1 MQSCA
6 CRSNQLSS
14 GLLLHQLW
22 IGLAMAMP
30 GQKGKPTNLHP
41 TSVGVLFSE
50 QAGQAGLRD
59 ILDDLRGSLPSGSS
73 AEMA

>member
-1 MQSCA
+1 
-6 CRSNQLSS
+6 
-14 GLLLHQLW
+14 
-22 IGLAMAMP
+22 MAMP

-73 AEMA
+73 AEMN